1 MIQAD
6 PSQPGGPSLEGPA
19 DINNNIHHIN
29 NINKNNKNMNIH
41 MFINMHENTNS
52 DMKRCGLLC
61 CLGLDHGAAA
71 ETAAADEHCRRW
83 AVWWSA

>member
-1 MIQAD
+1 MELVLI
-6 PSQPGGPSLEGPA
+6 LILNIITNI
-19 DINNNIHHIN
+19 DINVDTN
-29 NINKNNKNMNIH
+29 NKNNKSMNIH
-41 MFINMHENTNS
+41 MFINMHENTDS

-61 CLGLDHGAAA
+61 CLGLDHGAAV